1 MEPLTVG
8 NIQFA
13 PPQPSG
19 PQIGPE
25 TKFTNQ
31 PQQRQMPEFIDP
43 PVMPP
48 IQIKVYSESKH
59 GLPAYE
65 TSGASGMD
73 LRANENVKIYPH
85 ETTTVGTGL
94 YIEMAPALE
103 MQIRPRSG
111 LSLKTKLRVAN
122 APGTIDSCYRGE
134 IRVILE
140 NTGNDLIEIKDG
152 DRIAQA
158 VIVPVLK
165 CAWKQV
171 ETKESLSATDRGEG
185 GFGSTGTK

>member
-8 NIQFA
+8 NIQF
-13 PPQPSG
+13 
-19 PQIGPE
+19 GPE
-25 TKFTNQ
+25 TT
-31 PQQRQMPEFIDP
+31 PETRRMLRQQELINRRHPHLR
-43 PVMPP
+43 
-48 IQIKVYSESKH
+48 QIKVYSESKH
-59 GLPAYE
+59 GLPSYE

-73 LRANENVKIYPH
+73 LRANEEVKIYPH
-85 ETTTVGTGL
+85 ETVTVGTGL
-94 YIEMAPALE
+94 YIEMDSSVE

-111 LSLKTKLRVAN
+111 LSLKTKIRVAN
-122 APGTIDSCYRGE
+122 TPGTIDSCYRGE

-140 NTGNDLIEIKDG
+140 NVGNELIEIKDG

-165 CAWKQV
+165 CVWEQV

-185 GFGSTGTK
+185 GFGSTGVK